1 MVRIF
6 YQFKV
11 KAGTGKAFEAAWGK
25 MNNLICSRC
34 VGAHGSVL
42 LRQQDELDT
51 YVGVTKWAD
60 LDSWQKMRQSDIP
73 SLDEAEEMMKHAESM
88 SYRIMHEVLSA
99 EI

>member
-1 MVRIF
+1 MIRIF

-11 KAGTGKAFEAAWGK
+11 KSGEGKAFVDAWGVV
-25 MNNLICSRC
+25 NNIICSRC

-42 LRQQDELDT
+42 LRQQDERDT

-73 SLDEAEEMMKHAESM
+73 SLDEAEEMMQHTESM
-88 SYRIMHEVLSA
+88 SLRIMHEALSA

>member
-1 MVRIF
+1 MERIF

-11 KAGTGKAFEAAWGK
+11 KAGEGKAFEDAWGAV
-25 MNNLICSRC
+25 NNIICRRC

-42 LRQQDELDT
+42 LRQQDEPDT
-51 YVGVTKWAD
+51 YVGVTKWND

-73 SLDEAEEMMKHAESM
+73 SLDEAEEMMKHTESM
-88 SYRIMHEVLSA
+88 SFRIMQEALAA